1 MKPFSWDLKAQ
12 GDRTVTGDQAQASG
26 TQGLVSCSLQPTVLG
41 LCPWLQPM
49 GMSMGAVCVC
59 ALVRVCLAGCVCA
72 HVCACTALVPGGR
85 SLLRGLDPPS
95 VTAQGWG
102 WAQGTHPPRGP
113 CTSLPPVPGTSP
125 HLTAVLGHLQPWASP
140 SSPRR
145 APRAPS
151 ASPGSAAPNPTHPTA
166 TQLFG
171 TAAPKVG
178 SRASLGYPGFLRVVF
193 GQYPAS
199 S

>member
-1 MKPFSWDLKAQ
+1 MGPESTRRQDGHRRPGAGVWDTGAGFVFSA
-12 GDRTVTGDQAQASG
+12 AH
-26 TQGLVSCSLQPTVLG
+26 
-41 LCPWLQPM
+41 CPWALPLAAAY
-49 GMSMGAVCVC
+49 GHVYGCCVC
-59 ALVRVCLAGCVCA
+59 TGTCMPGRVRVCM
-72 HVCACTALVPGGR
+72 CACTALVPGGR

-102 WAQGTHPPRGP
+102 WAQGTHPPQGP

-125 HLTAVLGHLQPWASP
+125 HLTAVLGHLQPCASL

-151 ASPGSAAPNPTHPTA
+151 ASPGSAAPNPTRPAA

-178 SRASLGYPGFLRVVF
+178 SRATLGYAVFLQVVF

>member
-1 MKPFSWDLKAQ
+1 MGPESTRRQDGHRRPGAGIWDTGAGFVFSA
-12 GDRTVTGDQAQASG
+12 TH
-26 TQGLVSCSLQPTVLG
+26 
-41 LCPWLQPM
+41 CPWALPLAAAC
-49 GMSMGAVCVC
+49 GHVYGCCVCVC
-59 ALVRVCLAGCVCA
+59 TGTCMPGRVRVCA
-72 HVCACTALVPGGR
+72 HVCACTALV
-85 SLLRGLDPPS
+85 LRGLDPPS

-145 APRAPS
+145 ALRAPS
-151 ASPGSAAPNPTHPTA
+151 ASPGSAAANPTHPTA
-166 TQLFG
+166 TQLLG